1 MSQIQGDPAQAGMQ
15 SAAADHRIATGRNE
29 TSIPIWQEE
38 LHVDTRVVDTGKGV
52 RIHKTVS
59 EEEVIVDPAL
69 MQEQLSIEHVAIGQ
83 WVEAGKQPEMRYEGN
98 TLVVPVLEEVLVIEK
113 KLRLKEEVR
122 ITRHRRETRV
132 PQSVVLRT
140 EKVAVERFDR
150 AGEPA
155 DGDANRKN
163 GQLG

>member
-1 MSQIQGDPAQAGMQ
+1 MTQIQGDPAQPGAR
-15 SAAADHRIATGRNE
+15 SAPDKHRIETGRTE
-29 TSIPIWQEE
+29 TIIPVWQEE
-38 LHVDTRVVDTGKGV
+38 LHVDTRTVDTGKGI
-52 RIHKTVS
+52 RIHKTVT

-69 MQEQLSIEHVAIGQ
+69 MQEQLSVEHVTIGQ
-83 WVEAGKQPEMRYEGN
+83 WVEPGKQPEMRYEGD

-113 KLRLKEEVR
+113 KLRLKEELR
-122 ITRHRRETRV
+122 ITRRRQETRV

-155 DGDANRKN
+155 DGDASGKD
-163 GQLG
+163 G